1 MRKLQISTIQINLIY
16 SNSRFI
22 RNERIGS
29 MMFEEKLVEYLN
41 TGESLAKQLIQEI
54 NRVNYSFKNIL
65 KLS

>member
-1 MRKLQISTIQINLIY
+1 
-16 SNSRFI
+16 
-22 RNERIGS
+22 

-54 NRVNYSFKNIL
+54 NRVNYSLKNIL

>member
-22 RNERIGS
+22 RNERIGN